1 MFKKLVFYDWKAN
14 EKIAVWYRFLC
25 KEHKTMFIEGKS
37 LIMLCFKLVLKLDV
51 FWGKEMNFVGWAF
64 HRTVANGSKH

>member
-14 EKIAVWYRFLC
+14 EEIAVWYKFSC

-37 LIMLCFKLVLKLDV
+37 LFILCFKLVLNLMYFEERKWVL
-51 FWGKEMNFVGWAF
+51 WGDASRGDASLVC
-64 HRTVANGSKH
+64 